1 MPWKQ
6 LKDSAFRVPTRQEIL
21 IIASSIAL
29 ALIVIAY
36 FALSS

>member
-6 LKDSAFRVPTRQEIL
+6 IKDSTFRLPTRQEIL
-21 IIASSIAL
+21 IIASSLTL